1 MSSVSPLLQN
11 LNMLSWNDSRS
22 FIILDNGLD
31 VSLVAGVTLL
41 NEGKSD
47 SFASWEGDDW
57 LLAIANNEDVRKTG
71 GKGVAMGVFDVSDFV
86 GTGVVFDVLEDTD
99 TTDVVS
105 AGSENEGAV
114 IEFDDSVNLTSL
126 KVKL

>member
-11 LNMLSWNDSRS
+11 LNMLSWNASRS
-22 FIILDNGLD
+22 FIILDNGLG

-41 NEGKSD
+41 NERKSD
-47 SFASWEGDDW
+47 SLASWEGDDW

-71 GKGVAMGVFDVSDFV
+71 GKGVAMGVLDVGDFV
-86 GTGVVFDVLEDTD
+86 RTGVVFDVLEDTD

-105 AGSENEGAV
+105 AGSEDEGAV

>member
-11 LNMLSWNDSRS
+11 LNMLSWNASRS
-22 FIILDNGLD
+22 FIILDNGLG

-41 NEGKSD
+41 NERKSD
-47 SFASWEGDDW
+47 SLASWEGDDW

-71 GKGVAMGVFDVSDFV
+71 GKGVAMGVLDVGDFV
-86 GTGVVFDVLEDTD
+86 GTGVVFNVLEDTD

-105 AGSENEGAV
+105 AGSEDEGAV

>member
-1 MSSVSPLLQN
+1 MNVL
-11 LNMLSWNDSRS
+11 RS
-22 FIILDNGLD
+22 FIILDNGLG
-31 VSLVAGVTLL
+31 VSLVTGVTLF
-41 NEGKSD
+41 NESKSD
-47 SFASWEGDDW
+47 SLASWEGDDW

-71 GKGVAMGVFDVSDFV
+71 GEGVAMGVFDVGNFV

-105 AGSENEGAV
+105 AGSEDEGAV
-114 IEFDDSVNLTSL
+114 IEFDDTVNLTSL

>member
-11 LNMLSWNDSRS
+11 LNMLSWNASRS
-22 FIILDNGLD
+22 FIILDNGLG

-47 SFASWEGDDW
+47 SLASWEGDDW

-71 GKGVAMGVFDVSDFV
+71 GKRGAMGVFDVGDFV

-105 AGSENEGAV
+105 AGSEDEGAI

>member
-11 LNMLSWNDSRS
+11 LNMLSWNVSRS
-22 FIILDNGLD
+22 FIILDNGLG

-47 SFASWEGDDW
+47 SLASWEGDDW
-57 LLAIANNEDVRKTG
+57 FLAIANNEDVRKTG
-71 GKGVAMGVFDVSDFV
+71 GKGVAMGVLDVGDFV

-105 AGSENEGAV
+105 AGSEDEGAV

>member
-11 LNMLSWNDSRS
+11 LNMLSWNASRS
-22 FIILDNGLD
+22 FIILDNGLG

-47 SFASWEGDDW
+47 SLASWEGDDW

-71 GKGVAMGVFDVSDFV
+71 GKGVAMGVLDVGDFV
-86 GTGVVFDVLEDTD
+86 GTGVVFNVLEDTD

-105 AGSENEGAV
+105 AGSEDEGAV

>member
-11 LNMLSWNDSRS
+11 LNMLSWNASRS
-22 FIILDNGLD
+22 FIILDNGLG

-47 SFASWEGDDW
+47 SLASWEGDDW

-71 GKGVAMGVFDVSDFV
+71 GKGVAMGVLDVGDFV
-86 GTGVVFDVLEDTD
+86 RTGVVFDVLEDTD

-105 AGSENEGAV
+105 AGSEDEGAV

>member
-41 NEGKSD
+41 NESKSD
-47 SFASWEGDDW
+47 SLASWEGDDR

-71 GKGVAMGVFDVSDFV
+71 GK
-86 GTGVVFDVLEDTD
+86 
-99 TTDVVS
+99 
-105 AGSENEGAV
+105 
-114 IEFDDSVNLTSL
+114 
-126 KVKL
+126 

>member
-11 LNMLSWNDSRS
+11 LNMLSLNDSRS

-47 SFASWEGDDW
+47 SLASWEGDDW

-71 GKGVAMGVFDVSDFV
+71 GK
-86 GTGVVFDVLEDTD
+86 
-99 TTDVVS
+99 
-105 AGSENEGAV
+105 
-114 IEFDDSVNLTSL
+114 
-126 KVKL
+126 

>member
-11 LNMLSWNDSRS
+11 LNMLSWNASRS
-22 FIILDNGLD
+22 FIILDNGLG

-47 SFASWEGDDW
+47 SLASWEGDDW

-71 GKGVAMGVFDVSDFV
+71 GKGVAMGVLDVGDFV

-105 AGSENEGAV
+105 AGSEDEGAV